1 MRNHLREMFGRF
13 LRWLICPAEQSRQ
26 KDRFKVSLAPP
37 IWSPPI
43 RWQPPAAPALNDG
56 TLVRPYFLAY
66 EARVKQAAG
75 RPLGGE
81 C

>member
-13 LRWLICPAEQSRQ
+13 LQWLTHPAEQPWQ
-26 KDRFKVSLAPP
+26 KDGVKVSLAPP
-37 IWSPPI
+37 IWSPPT
-43 RWQPPAAPALNDG
+43 RWQPPAVPVLSDG

-66 EARVKQAAG
+66 EARMRQAVG
-75 RPLGGE
+75 RPVGGE